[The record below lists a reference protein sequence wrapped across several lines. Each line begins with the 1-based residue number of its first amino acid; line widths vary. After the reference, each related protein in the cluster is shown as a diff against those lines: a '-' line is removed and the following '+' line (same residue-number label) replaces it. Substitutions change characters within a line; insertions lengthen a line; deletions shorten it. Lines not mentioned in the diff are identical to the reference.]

1 MDISLNITNSL
12 IESLNM
18 FVENEPLD
26 AYIHEE
32 FGK

>member
-1 MDISLNITNSL
+1 MDISLNITKSL
-12 IESLNM
+12 RESLDL
-18 FVENEPLD
+18 FIENEPLD